1 MRKINL
7 EELPLKPKT
16 LFRAVVF
23 AVVAAALALGVF
35 SVYVVSEGLP
45 SLEELE
51 NPKPELATR
60 VLSAEG
66 EVIDEFYLKRRTYL
80 PFDSIPK
87 AFIRGLIAT
96 EDREFY
102 NHWGIHAARI
112 VKAAVKNVLRG
123 RLSQGASTITQQL
136 ARNLYVNIGLER
148 TLTRKIREAVTAVQ
162 IERTYTKNEILE
174 LYINTVYFGRGAHGL
189 QVAAEMY
196 FNKAPQE
203 LSVAECAFLVGI
215 LQRPGLHENLRNYHA
230 SLNRRNVVL
239 LSMAEEGYI
248 TDGQYATLKT
258 TPIILTQAEETT
270 LEKSVAPHFV
280 EMIRQQLTR
289 GDNKAL
295 AVIRRYD
302 LFRDGLVIYTTLN
315 ARMQEYANQAVEDH
329 FKTFQRDFSR
339 AWRWDGKAT
348 LLNDIVERAI
358 KARPDYV
365 AASASG
371 RAAMLAKLKSNAK
384 FVDSV
389 KQEATR
395 IQVGFS
401 CIESATGEIRAMV
414 GSSILGKE
422 SRYTLNRATQI
433 RRQPGSSFKPFVYAA
448 AIEAGLTPQSSV
460 ESSWLSYK
468 LPTGKSWEVA
478 GSKSGGP
485 MTLATALKFSINTV
499 AARLITDFVSPHAVI
514 RLARRCGIKSDL
526 VPVPSLSLGSSEVS
540 PMEMISAYTVFPNE
554 GMAVEPYAIERIED
568 RFGNVLYDH
577 AKQGLT
583 ISDAMS
589 PRVARTMTGM
599 MRNVVNGGT
608 AGRVRQW
615 FPYEAAGKTGTT
627 NDFADAWFI
636 GYTPQ
641 LVAGVWTGFDD
652 QRIKF
657 TGWYGQ
663 GGSAA
668 APIWA
673 RFMQKVYKDP
683 LLQYDGKRRFKNVEN
698 IGTGGLGD
706 SAPDGG
712 VPMENVITETPP
724 PPDSLKTPP
733 EQKEDQDEN
742 QQEKQENRQEEQQRS
757 AERKEEDSL

>member
-1 MRKINL
+1 MRKITL
-7 EELPLKPKT
+7 AEFPIKPRT
-16 LFRAVVF
+16 LFRAILLGMAGLAVF
-23 AVVAAALALGVF
+23 LVIF

-66 EVIDEFYLKRRTYL
+66 EVIDEFYLKRRTYMR
-80 PFDSIPK
+80 FDSIPK
-87 AFIRGLIAT
+87 PFLNGLIAT

-102 NHWGIHAARI
+102 HHWGIHAFRI

-136 ARNLYVNIGLER
+136 ARNLYVNIGQER
-148 TLTRKIREAVTAVQ
+148 TLTRKIREAVTAIQ

-189 QVAAEMY
+189 QVASELY
-196 FNKAPQE
+196 FNKSPQE
-203 LSVAECAFLVGI
+203 LNVPECAFLVGI
-215 LQRPGLHENLRNYHA
+215 LQRPGLHENLRNYQA

-239 LSMAEEGYI
+239 SAMAEEDYI
-248 TDGQYATLKT
+248 SDGECETFKT
-258 TPIILTQAEETT
+258 VPIVLTQPEEATI
-270 LEKSVAPHFV
+270 ERSIAPHFV

-289 GDNKAL
+289 DDDKAL
-295 AVIRRYD
+295 AAIRRFD

-315 ARMQEYANQAVEDH
+315 ARMQQYANQAVEEH
-329 FKTFQRDFSR
+329 FKQFQRDFSR
-339 AWRWDGKAT
+339 SWRWEGKES
-348 LLNDIVERAI
+348 LLNEVLDKAI
-358 KARPDYV
+358 KNRPDYI
-365 AASASG
+365 AAKPEG
-371 RAAMLAKLKSNAK
+371 RKQIIARLRKNAA

-389 KQEATR
+389 KVEATR
-395 IQVGFS
+395 IQVGFAS
-401 CIESATGEIRAMV
+401 IEASTGEIRSMV
-414 GSSILGKE
+414 GSSIFGKL
-422 SRYTLNRATQI
+422 SRYTLNRVTQI

-448 AIEAGLTPQSSV
+448 ALDAGLTPYSSV
-460 ESSWLSYK
+460 ESGALSYK
-468 LPTGKSWEVA
+468 LPTGKSWDVA
-478 GSKSGGP
+478 GSKDGGP
-485 MTLATALKFSINTV
+485 MSLATALKFSINTV
-499 AARLITDFVSPHAVI
+499 AARLITDFVTPTAVI
-514 RLARRCGIKSDL
+514 RLAKRCGIKSDL
-526 VPVPSLSLGSSEVS
+526 MAVPSLALGSGEVS
-540 PMEMISAYTVFPNE
+540 PMEMITAFTVFPNE
-554 GMAVEPYAIERIED
+554 GMSVEPYAIERIED

-583 ISDAMS
+583 ISDAMN
-589 PRVARTMTGM
+589 PRVAKQMTGM
-599 MRNVVNGGT
+599 MRNVVNSGT
-608 AGRVRQW
+608 AGRVRNW

-627 NDFADAWFI
+627 NDFADAWFV

-683 LLQYDGKRRFKNVEN
+683 LLQYDAKRRFKGVEN
-698 IGTGGLGD
+698 IGAGSMSKDSESADAEGTVPLENTVPA
-706 SAPDGG
+706 SAP
-712 VPMENVITETPP
+712 PK
-724 PPDSLKTPP
+724 DSTKKELPP
-733 EQKEDQDEN
+733 ESKLKD
-742 QQEKQENRQEEQQRS
+742 QEE
-757 AERKEEDSL
+757 E

>member
-1 MRKINL
+1 MRKITL
-7 EELPLKPKT
+7 AEFPIKPRT
-16 LFRAVVF
+16 LFRAVLFGMAGLLLFLVI
-23 AVVAAALALGVF
+23 F
-35 SVYVVSEGLP
+35 SIYVVSEGLP

-66 EVIDEFYLKRRTYL
+66 EVIDEFYLKRRTYM

-87 AFIRGLIAT
+87 PFLNGLIAT

-102 NHWGIHAARI
+102 HHWGIHAFRI

-136 ARNLYVNIGLER
+136 ARNLYVNIGQER
-148 TLTRKIREAVTAVQ
+148 TLTRKIREAVTAIQ

-189 QVAAEMY
+189 QVASELY
-196 FNKAPQE
+196 FNKSTHE
-203 LSVAECAFLVGI
+203 LNVAECAFLVGI
-215 LQRPGLHENLRNYHA
+215 LQRPGLHENLRNYQA

-239 LSMAEEGYI
+239 AAMAEEDYI
-248 TDGQYATLKT
+248 SDGQYEQYKKI
-258 TPIILTQAEETT
+258 PIVLAQPEEANI
-270 LEKSVAPHFV
+270 ERSIAPHFV

-289 GDNKAL
+289 DDDKAL
-295 AVIRRYD
+295 AAIRRFD

-315 ARMQEYANQAVEDH
+315 ARMQQYANQSVEEH
-329 FKTFQRDFSR
+329 LKTFQRDFSR
-339 AWRWDGKAT
+339 SWRWEGRES
-348 LLNDIVERAI
+348 LLNEVLDKAI
-358 KARPDYV
+358 KNRPDYI
-365 AASASG
+365 SADPAG
-371 RAAMLAKLKSNAK
+371 RKQIIARLRKNTA

-389 KQEATR
+389 KIEATR
-395 IQVGFS
+395 IQVGFAS
-401 CIESATGEIRAMV
+401 IEASTGEIRSMV
-414 GSSILGKE
+414 GSSIFGKQ
-422 SRYTLNRATQI
+422 SRYTLNRVTQI

-448 AIEAGLTPQSSV
+448 ALDAGLTPYSSV
-460 ESSWLSYK
+460 ESGSLSYK
-468 LPTGKSWEVA
+468 LPTGRSWEVA
-478 GSKSGGP
+478 GTSNGGGP
-485 MTLATALKFSINTV
+485 ISLATALKFSINTV
-499 AARLITDFVSPHAVI
+499 AARLITDFVTPTAVM
-514 RLARRCGIKSDL
+514 RLAKRCGIKSDL
-526 VPVPSLSLGSSEVS
+526 MAVPSLALGSGEVS
-540 PMEMISAYTVFPNE
+540 PMEMITAFTVFPNE
-554 GMAVEPYAIERIED
+554 GMSVEPYAIERIED

-583 ISDAMS
+583 ISDAMN
-589 PRVARTMTGM
+589 PRVAKQMTGM
-599 MRNVVNGGT
+599 MRNVVNSGT
-608 AGRVRQW
+608 AGRVRNW

-627 NDFADAWFI
+627 NDFADAWFV

-683 LLQYDGKRRFKNVEN
+683 LLQYDAKRRFKGVEN
-698 IGTGGLGD
+698 IGAGTISKEGDETDDDGGG
-706 SAPDGG
+706 GG
-712 VPMENVITETPP
+712 VPLENTVPTSIPK
-724 PPDSLKTPP
+724 DSTK
-733 EQKEDQDEN
+733 KELLPSEI
-742 QQEKQENRQEEQQRS
+742 
-757 AERKEEDSL
+757 KEHE